1 MDQTFTSMFVG
12 IQDPVFGETVWYVLG
27 TGTVDGQMFAQYA
40 EERKQWH
47 ETTRL

>member
-1 MDQTFTSMFVG
+1 
-12 IQDPVFGETVWYVLG
+12 VLG

-47 ETTRL
+47 EAEAVMEKPIFAAGSNNGD